1 LFRWFK
7 DTRTTYNLA
16 MAHLLDKKIHLKP
29 AGVVSLGL
37 VEAQLQKMFVAKA
50 GVLALARRHHRLLR
64 TPKVPRQ
71 QAVKSVIAVFK
82 AHYTREKKRLAMQA
96 RYPHA
101 IAFRSRPRF
110 CPGLKAK
117 RMYGSDSISIEKKSF
132 HLLDDSTFGLYQRM
146 KFGGRAVFNR
156 LKTQAGMNALM
167 PVQCDFKVHFRHGKF
182 YLILPS
188 RRPPKKRVPRSDQE
202 PIAAIDP
209 GVRVPFTVYSPTG
222 SVAEV
227 GTNSQRVLDKHIA
240 SIDSGRQRLRAV
252 RYAVDLERVF
262 DWPCRKTKRNQ
273 RRRLRRARKRRAGA
287 EDKAKR
293 VIRDF
298 HYKTAHYLLQHFRTI
313 VLPRTSSH
321 NWRTNRLARTTKRR
335 SMMLRHGMFAARLIQ
350 TASDYPGSRVVR
362 CSEAYTSRQCGAC
375 GKINDQLGSSKVFT
389 CAGCG
394 AVADRDVHAARNI
407 LLRCLQ

>member
-1 LFRWFK
+1 M
-7 DTRTTYNLA
+7 RTVYKRT
-16 MAHLLDKKIHLKP
+16 
-29 AGVVSLGL
+29 
-37 VEAQLQKMFVAKA
+37 
-50 GVLALARRHHRLLR
+50 HHRLLR

-82 AHYTREKKRLAMQA
+82 AHYTREKKRLILKAK
-96 RYPHA
+96 YPHA
-101 IAFRSRPRF
+101 LAFRSRPRF

-132 HLLDDSTFGLYQRM
+132 RLLDDSTFGLYQRM
-146 KFGGRAVFNR
+146 KFGGRAVFNQ

-182 YLILPS
+182 YLILPF
-188 RRPPKKRVPRSDQE
+188 RRPPKKRVPHIDQE

-335 SMMLRHGMFAARLIQ
+335 SMMLRHGMFAARLVQ